1 MKTCVQLNI
10 LRESVIYLSY
20 RFANMLPESAYV
32 CLQVIKTL
40 KTVIF
45 INELAT
51 YFDRALSPL
60 TLKILWQIYFKI
72 GMLKMTT

>member
-1 MKTCVQLNI
+1 MPDLGDFKEAYHYMKTFVELEI

-40 KTVIF
+40 NCNFHK
-45 INELAT
+45 
-51 YFDRALSPL
+51 
-60 TLKILWQIYFKI
+60 
-72 GMLKMTT
+72 